1 MEMSLAQ
8 FGEMPLE
15 PVHFKPLGKP
25 IEEGDEPDDWPSEP
39 VRYKPLGKPVEE
51 GDELDPLDDW
61 DEPLIN
67 FIIVKKMQP
76 SCIFYKDASASP
88 TKQGHLF

>member
-1 MEMSLAQ
+1 MLTAQ
-8 FGEMPLE
+8 PLDKPGDGGDEARQLDGLSSE

-61 DEPLIN
+61 DEPL
-67 FIIVKKMQP
+67 
-76 SCIFYKDASASP
+76 D
-88 TKQGHLF
+88 